1 MTLHTLDT
9 DISKPEKFT
18 YPFCYE
24 PHPLCRL
31 AADEVQRHI
40 RESGLLP
47 EDGSE
52 GKMFGVLVVEHG
64 GGDTE
69 ASGRGL
75 GFLAAYSGLLA
86 GRNDWPWFVPPV
98 FDAQQPDGH
107 FKRTEARISAINA
120 EIEALRNS
128 REYAEALETMH
139 RHDAEAAATI
149 EFLRRTAAEK
159 KAQRDARRAEP
170 RPITPEEA
178 TAMEHESQHIK
189 AELRRVRKRMEERHT
204 TDEAPVKAVEER
216 INTLKQRRHD
226 MSDALQ
232 QWLFSQY
239 RMLNARGEERDL
251 CDIFRD
257 TVHHTPPAG
266 AGDCCAPK
274 LLQYAYSHGLH
285 PVCMAEFWWG
295 GTPRTEIRRH
305 LHYYPACRGKCLPI
319 LTHMM
324 QGLSVDDNPL
334 AADNGKQMEI
344 IYEDEWLAV
353 TVKPEG
359 MLSVPGKEE
368 RSSVAELM
376 RRHWGEEGTVL
387 VAHRLDMDTSGLLLV
402 ARDAGICTQLQGQFA
417 RREVQKE
424 YTALLDGV
432 PRRPRHGTINLPL
445 CPDIMDR
452 PRQTVSHE
460 HGKEAVTD
468 YDIIATDG
476 RHTLIRLTPHTG
488 RTHQLRVH
496 CAHSEGLDCP
506 IHGDALYGQR
516 AERLCLHAARIT
528 FTHPVTG
535 KRMTF
540 EDKAP
545 FGMNGT
551 ESCPKLAENS
561 TKGLF

>member
-47 EDGSE
+47 EDGGE
-52 GKMFGVLVVEHG
+52 GKMFGVLVVEYCEG
-64 GGDTE
+64 TE
-69 ASGRGL
+69 SGKQPRL

-86 GRNDWPWFVPPV
+86 GRNDWQWFVPPV

-107 FKRTEARISAINA
+107 FKRTEARISSINA

-159 KAQRDARRAEP
+159 KAQRNARRAEP

-204 TDEAPVKAVEER
+204 ADEAPVKAVEER
-216 INTLKQRRHD
+216 INTLKKRRHD

-251 CDIFRD
+251 CDIFRN

-274 LLQYAYSHGLH
+274 LLQYAYSNNLH

-324 QGLSVDDNPL
+324 QGLDVDDNPL
-334 AADNGKQMEI
+334 ATDNGKQMEI

-402 ARDAGICTQLQGQFA
+402 ARNAEIYTLLQRQFA
-417 RREVQKE
+417 QREVQKE

-476 RHTLIRLTPHTG
+476 QRTLVKLTPHTG

-496 CAHSEGLDCP
+496 CAHNEGLDCP

-545 FGMNGT
+545 FGMNGA
-551 ESCPKLAENS
+551 ESCPKLAENG

>member
-47 EDGSE
+47 EDGGE

-204 TDEAPVKAVEER
+204 ADEAPVKAVEER
-216 INTLKQRRHD
+216 INTLKKQRHD

-239 RMLNARGEERDL
+239 RMLNAHGKERDL

-324 QGLSVDDNPL
+324 QGLDVDDNPL
-334 AADNGKQMEI
+334 ATDNGKQMEI

-376 RRHWGEEGTVL
+376 RRHWGKEGEAL

-402 ARDAGICTQLQGQFA
+402 ARDAGICTLLQRQFA
-417 RREVQKE
+417 QREVQKE

-432 PRRPRHGTINLPL
+432 PRRPRHGTISLPL

-545 FGMNGT
+545 FGMNGA

>member
-47 EDGSE
+47 EDGGE

-86 GRNDWPWFVPPV
+86 GRNDWQWFVPPV

-107 FKRTEARISAINA
+107 FKRTETRISAINA
-120 EIEALRNS
+120 EIESLRNS

-170 RPITPEEA
+170 RPITQEEA

-204 TDEAPVKAVEER
+204 ADEAPVKAVEER
-216 INTLKQRRHD
+216 ISTLKQRRHD

-239 RMLNARGEERDL
+239 RMLNAHGKERDL

-334 AADNGKQMEI
+334 ATDNGKQMEI

-376 RRHWGEEGTVL
+376 RRHWGKEGEAL

>member
-47 EDGSE
+47 EDGGE
-52 GKMFGVLVVEHG
+52 GKMFGVLVVEYCEG
-64 GGDTE
+64 TE
-69 ASGRGL
+69 SGKPPHL

-86 GRNDWPWFVPPV
+86 GRNDWQWFVPPV

-107 FKRTEARISAINA
+107 FKRTETRISAINA
-120 EIEALRNS
+120 EIESLRNS

-204 TDEAPVKAVEER
+204 ADEAPVKAVEER
-216 INTLKQRRHD
+216 INTLKKQRHD

-251 CDIFRD
+251 CDIFRN

-295 GTPRTEIRRH
+295 STPRTEIRHH

-324 QGLSVDDNPL
+324 QGLDVDDNPL
-334 AADNGKQMEI
+334 ATDNGKQMEI

-402 ARDAGICTQLQGQFA
+402 ARNAEIYTLLQRQFA
-417 RREVQKE
+417 QREVRKE

-476 RHTLIRLTPHTG
+476 QRTLVKLTPHTG

-496 CAHSEGLDCP
+496 CAHNEGLDCP

-545 FGMNGT
+545 FGMNGA
-551 ESCPKLAENS
+551 ESCPKLAENG

>member
-9 DISKPEKFT
+9 DISEPEKFT

-47 EDGSE
+47 EDGGE
-52 GKMFGVLVVEHG
+52 GKMFGVLVVEYCEG
-64 GGDTE
+64 TE
-69 ASGRGL
+69 SGKPPRL

-86 GRNDWPWFVPPV
+86 GRNDWQWFVPPV

-107 FKRTEARISAINA
+107 FKRTETRISAINA
-120 EIEALRNS
+120 EIESLRNS

-204 TDEAPVKAVEER
+204 ADEAPVKAVEER
-216 INTLKQRRHD
+216 INTLKKQRHD

-232 QWLFSQY
+232 QWLFSRY
-239 RMLNARGEERDL
+239 RMLNAHGKERDL

-334 AADNGKQMEI
+334 AADNDKQMEI

-402 ARDAGICTQLQGQFA
+402 ARNAEIYTLLQRQFA
-417 RREVQKE
+417 QREVQKE

-432 PRRPRHGTINLPL
+432 PRRPRHGTISLPL

-545 FGMNGT
+545 FGMNGA
-551 ESCPKLAENS
+551 ESCPKLAENG

>member
-47 EDGSE
+47 EDGGE

-107 FKRTEARISAINA
+107 FKRTEAHISAINA

-189 AELRRVRKRMEERHT
+189 AELRCVRKRMEERHT
-204 TDEAPVKAVEER
+204 ADEAPVKAVEER
-216 INTLKQRRHD
+216 INTLKKQRHD

-232 QWLFSQY
+232 QWLFSRY
-239 RMLNARGEERDL
+239 RMLNAHGKERDL

-324 QGLSVDDNPL
+324 QGLDVDDNPL
-334 AADNGKQMEI
+334 ATDNGKQMEI

-376 RRHWGEEGTVL
+376 RRHWGKEGEAL

-432 PRRPRHGTINLPL
+432 PRRPRHGTISLPL

-561 TKGLF
+561 IKVLF

>member
-47 EDGSE
+47 EDGVE
-52 GKMFGVLVVEHG
+52 GKMFGVLVVEYCEG
-64 GGDTE
+64 TE
-69 ASGRGL
+69 SGKPPRL

-86 GRNDWPWFVPPV
+86 GRNDWQWFVPPV

-107 FKRTEARISAINA
+107 FKRTETRISAINA
-120 EIEALRNS
+120 EIESLRNS

-204 TDEAPVKAVEER
+204 ADEAPVKAVEER
-216 INTLKQRRHD
+216 INTLKKQRHD

-251 CDIFRD
+251 CDIFRN

-295 GTPRTEIRRH
+295 STPRTEIRHH

-324 QGLSVDDNPL
+324 QGLDVDDNPL
-334 AADNGKQMEI
+334 ATDNGKQMEI

-402 ARDAGICTQLQGQFA
+402 ARNAEIYTLLQRQFA
-417 RREVQKE
+417 QREVRKE

-476 RHTLIRLTPHTG
+476 QRTLVKLTPHTG

-496 CAHSEGLDCP
+496 CAHNEGLDCP

-545 FGMNGT
+545 FGMNGA
-551 ESCPKLAENS
+551 ESCPKLAENG

>member
-47 EDGSE
+47 EDGGE
-52 GKMFGVLVVEHG
+52 GKMFGVLVVEYCEG
-64 GGDTE
+64 TE
-69 ASGRGL
+69 SGKPPRL

-86 GRNDWPWFVPPV
+86 GRNDWQWFVPPV

-107 FKRTEARISAINA
+107 FKRTEIRISAINA
-120 EIEALRNS
+120 EIESLRNS

-204 TDEAPVKAVEER
+204 ADEAPVKAVEEH
-216 INTLKQRRHD
+216 INTLKKQRHD

-274 LLQYAYSHGLH
+274 LLQYAYSNNLH

-324 QGLSVDDNPL
+324 QGLDVDDNPL
-334 AADNGKQMEI
+334 ATDNGKQMEI

-376 RRHWGEEGTVL
+376 RRHWGKEGEAL

-402 ARDAGICTQLQGQFA
+402 ARNAEIYTLLQRQFA
-417 RREVQKE
+417 QREVQKE

-476 RHTLIRLTPHTG
+476 QRTLVKLTPHTG

-496 CAHSEGLDCP
+496 CAHNEGLDCP

-545 FGMNGT
+545 FGMNGA

>member
-47 EDGSE
+47 EDGGE
-52 GKMFGVLVVEHG
+52 GKMFGVLVVEYCEG
-64 GGDTE
+64 TE
-69 ASGRGL
+69 SGKPPRL

-86 GRNDWPWFVPPV
+86 GRNDWQWFVPPV

-107 FKRTEARISAINA
+107 FKRTETRISAINA
-120 EIEALRNS
+120 EIESLRNS
-128 REYAEALETMH
+128 HEYAEALETMH

-159 KAQRDARRAEP
+159 KVQRDARRAEP

-204 TDEAPVKAVEER
+204 ADEAPVKAVEER
-216 INTLKQRRHD
+216 INTLKKQRHD

-239 RMLNARGEERDL
+239 RMLNAHGKERDL

-324 QGLSVDDNPL
+324 QGLDVDDNPL

-376 RRHWGEEGTVL
+376 RRHWGKEGEAL

-402 ARDAGICTQLQGQFA
+402 ARNAEIYTLLQRQFA
-417 RREVQKE
+417 QREVQKE

-432 PRRPRHGTINLPL
+432 PRRPRHGTISLPL

-545 FGMNGT
+545 FGMNGA

>member
-47 EDGSE
+47 EDGGE

-69 ASGRGL
+69 ASERGL

-189 AELRRVRKRMEERHT
+189 AELRRVRKQMEERHT
-204 TDEAPVKAVEER
+204 ADEAPVKAVEER
-216 INTLKQRRHD
+216 INTLKKQRHD

-239 RMLNARGEERDL
+239 RMLNARGKERDL

-376 RRHWGEEGTVL
+376 RWHWGKEGEAL

-432 PRRPRHGTINLPL
+432 PRRPRHGTISLPL

-516 AERLCLHAARIT
+516 AERLCLHATRIT

-545 FGMNGT
+545 FGMNGA

-561 TKGLF
+561 IKGLF

>member
-47 EDGSE
+47 EDGGE

-107 FKRTEARISAINA
+107 FKRTEAHISAINA

-204 TDEAPVKAVEER
+204 ADEAPVKAVKER
-216 INTLKQRRHD
+216 INTLKKQRHD

-324 QGLSVDDNPL
+324 QGLDVDNNPL

-376 RRHWGEEGTVL
+376 RRHWGKEGEAL

-402 ARDAGICTQLQGQFA
+402 ARNAGICTQLQGQFA

-432 PRRPRHGTINLPL
+432 PRRPRHGTISLPL

-545 FGMNGT
+545 FGMNGA

-561 TKGLF
+561 IKGLF

>member
-47 EDGSE
+47 EDGGE
-52 GKMFGVLVVEHG
+52 GKMFGVLVVEYCEG
-64 GGDTE
+64 TE
-69 ASGRGL
+69 SGKPPRL

-86 GRNDWPWFVPPV
+86 GRNDWQWFVPPV

-107 FKRTEARISAINA
+107 FKRTETRISALNA
-120 EIEALRNS
+120 EIESLRNS

-170 RPITPEEA
+170 RPITPEET

-204 TDEAPVKAVEER
+204 ADEAPVKAVEER
-216 INTLKQRRHD
+216 INTLKKQRHD

-257 TVHHTPPAG
+257 TTHHTPPAG

-274 LLQYAYSHGLH
+274 LLQYAYSNNLH

-319 LTHMM
+319 FTHMM
-324 QGLSVDDNPL
+324 QGLDVDDNPL
-334 AADNGKQMEI
+334 ATDNGKQMEI

-368 RSSVAELM
+368 RSSVTELM

-402 ARDAGICTQLQGQFA
+402 ARNAEIYTLLQRQFA
-417 RREVQKE
+417 QREVQKE

-476 RHTLIRLTPHTG
+476 QRTLVKLTPHTG

-496 CAHSEGLDCP
+496 CAHNEGLDCP

-545 FGMNGT
+545 FGMNGA

>member
-47 EDGSE
+47 EDGGE
-52 GKMFGVLVVEHG
+52 GKMFGVLVVEYG

-128 REYAEALETMH
+128 REYAEAVATMK
-139 RHDAEAAATI
+139 RHDSEAAATI

-204 TDEAPVKAVEER
+204 ADEAPVKAVEER
-216 INTLKQRRHD
+216 ISTLKQRRHD

-232 QWLFSQY
+232 QWLFSRY
-239 RMLNARGEERDL
+239 RMLNAHGKERDL

-295 GTPRTEIRRH
+295 GTPCTEIRRH

-376 RRHWGEEGTVL
+376 RRHWGKEGEAL

-432 PRRPRHGTINLPL
+432 PRRPRHGTISLPL
-445 CPDIMDR
+445 RHDIMDR

-545 FGMNGT
+545 FGMNGA

-561 TKGLF
+561 IKGLF

>member
-47 EDGSE
+47 EDGGE
-52 GKMFGVLVVEHG
+52 GKMFGVLVVEYCEG
-64 GGDTE
+64 TE
-69 ASGRGL
+69 SGKPPRL

-178 TAMEHESQHIK
+178 AAMERESQHDK
-189 AELRRVRKRMEERHT
+189 ASLRRVRKRMEERHT
-204 TDEAPVKAVEER
+204 ADEAPVKAVEER
-216 INTLKQRRHD
+216 INTLKHRRHD

-239 RMLNARGEERDL
+239 RMLNARGKERDL

-274 LLQYAYSHGLH
+274 LLQYAYSNNLH

-376 RRHWGEEGTVL
+376 RRHWGKEGEAL

-432 PRRPRHGTINLPL
+432 PRRPRHGTISLPL

-551 ESCPKLAENS
+551 ESCPKLAENG

>member
-47 EDGSE
+47 EDGGE
-52 GKMFGVLVVEHG
+52 GKMFGVLVVEYCER
-64 GGDTE
+64 TE
-69 ASGRGL
+69 SGKPPRL

-86 GRNDWPWFVPPV
+86 GRNDWQWFVPPV

-107 FKRTEARISAINA
+107 FKRTETRISAINA
-120 EIEALRNS
+120 EIESLRNS

-149 EFLRRTAAEK
+149 EFLRRTASEK

-204 TDEAPVKAVEER
+204 ADEAPVKAVEAR
-216 INTLKQRRHD
+216 INTLKKQRHD

-376 RRHWGEEGTVL
+376 RRHWGKEGEAL

-432 PRRPRHGTINLPL
+432 PRRPRHGTISLPL

-545 FGMNGT
+545 FGMNGA

-561 TKGLF
+561 IKGLF

>member
-47 EDGSE
+47 EDGGE

-189 AELRRVRKRMEERHT
+189 AELRRVRKQMEARHAA
-204 TDEAPVKAVEER
+204 DEEPVKAVEER
-216 INTLKQRRHD
+216 ISTLKQRRHD

-232 QWLFSQY
+232 QWLFSRY
-239 RMLNARGEERDL
+239 RMLSAHGKERDL

-324 QGLSVDDNPL
+324 QGLDVDDNPL

-376 RRHWGEEGTVL
+376 RRHWGKEGEAL

-432 PRRPRHGTINLPL
+432 PRRPRHGTISLPL

-551 ESCPKLAENS
+551 ESCPKLAENG

>member
-47 EDGSE
+47 EDGGE

-189 AELRRVRKRMEERHT
+189 AELRRVRKQMEERHT
-204 TDEAPVKAVEER
+204 ADEAPVKAVEER
-216 INTLKQRRHD
+216 INTLKKRRHD

-251 CDIFRD
+251 CDIFRN

-274 LLQYAYSHGLH
+274 LLQYAYSNNLH

-324 QGLSVDDNPL
+324 QGLDVDDNPL
-334 AADNGKQMEI
+334 ATDNGKQMEI

-376 RRHWGEEGTVL
+376 RRHWGKEGEAL

-432 PRRPRHGTINLPL
+432 PRRPRHGTISLPL

-545 FGMNGT
+545 FGMNGA

>member
-47 EDGSE
+47 EDGGE
-52 GKMFGVLVVEHG
+52 GKMFGVLVVEYCER
-64 GGDTE
+64 TE
-69 ASGRGL
+69 SGKPPRL

-149 EFLRRTAAEK
+149 ELLRRTAAEK
-159 KAQRDARRAEP
+159 KAQRDARRVEP

-204 TDEAPVKAVEER
+204 ADEAPVKAVEER
-216 INTLKQRRHD
+216 ISTLKQRRHD

-334 AADNGKQMEI
+334 ATDNGKQMEI

-376 RRHWGEEGTVL
+376 RRHWGKEGEAL

-402 ARDAGICTQLQGQFA
+402 ARDAGICTQLQRQFA
-417 RREVQKE
+417 QREVRKE

-432 PRRPRHGTINLPL
+432 PRRPRHGTISLPL

-545 FGMNGT
+545 FGMNGA

-561 TKGLF
+561 IKGLF

>member
-47 EDGSE
+47 EDGGE

-64 GGDTE
+64 GGDTK

-128 REYAEALETMH
+128 REYAEAVATMK
-139 RHDAEAAATI
+139 RHDSEAAATI
-149 EFLRRTAAEK
+149 SSLRQKAAEA
-159 KAQRDARRAEP
+159 KARRKARRADP
-170 RPITPEEA
+170 RPVTPEEA
-178 TAMEHESQHIK
+178 AAMERESQHDK
-189 AELRRVRKRMEERHT
+189 ASLRRVRKQMEARHAA
-204 TDEAPVKAVEER
+204 DEAPVKAVEER
-216 INTLKQRRHD
+216 INTLKKQRHD

-257 TVHHTPPAG
+257 TTHHTPPAG

-376 RRHWGEEGTVL
+376 RRHWGKEGEAL

-432 PRRPRHGTINLPL
+432 PRRPRHGTISLPL

-476 RHTLIRLTPHTG
+476 QRTLVKLTPHTG

-496 CAHSEGLDCP
+496 CAHNEGLDCP

-545 FGMNGT
+545 FGMNGA
-551 ESCPKLAENS
+551 ESCPKLAENG

>member
-47 EDGSE
+47 EDGGE
-52 GKMFGVLVVEHG
+52 GKMFGVLVVEYCEG
-64 GGDTE
+64 TE
-69 ASGRGL
+69 SGKPPRL

-86 GRNDWPWFVPPV
+86 GRNDWQWFVPPV

-107 FKRTEARISAINA
+107 FKRTETRISAINA

-128 REYAEALETMH
+128 REYAKALETMH

-159 KAQRDARRAEP
+159 KAQRDTRRAEP

-204 TDEAPVKAVEER
+204 ADEAPVKAVEER
-216 INTLKQRRHD
+216 INTLKKQRHD

-257 TVHHTPPAG
+257 TTHHTPPAG

-274 LLQYAYSHGLH
+274 LLQYAYSNNLH

-324 QGLSVDDNPL
+324 QGLDVDDNPL
-334 AADNGKQMEI
+334 ATDNGKQMEI

-402 ARDAGICTQLQGQFA
+402 ARNAEIYTLLQRQFA
-417 RREVQKE
+417 QREVQKE

-432 PRRPRHGTINLPL
+432 PRQPRHGTINLPL

-452 PRQTVSHE
+452 PRQTVNHE

-476 RHTLIRLTPHTG
+476 RRTLVKLTPHTG

-496 CAHSEGLDCP
+496 CAHNEGLDCP

-545 FGMNGT
+545 FCMNGAG
-551 ESCPKLAENS
+551 SCPKLAENG

>member
-47 EDGSE
+47 EDGGE
-52 GKMFGVLVVEHG
+52 GKMFGVLVVEYCEG
-64 GGDTE
+64 TE
-69 ASGRGL
+69 SGKPPRL

-86 GRNDWPWFVPPV
+86 GRNDWQWFVPPV

-107 FKRTEARISAINA
+107 FKRTETRISALNA
-120 EIEALRNS
+120 EIESLRNS

-170 RPITPEEA
+170 RPITPEET

-204 TDEAPVKAVEER
+204 ADEAPVKAVEER
-216 INTLKQRRHD
+216 INTLKKQRHD

-257 TVHHTPPAG
+257 TTHHTPPAG

-274 LLQYAYSHGLH
+274 LLQYAYSNNLH

-324 QGLSVDDNPL
+324 QGLDVDDNPL
-334 AADNGKQMEI
+334 ATDNGKQMEI

-368 RSSVAELM
+368 RSSVTELM

-402 ARDAGICTQLQGQFA
+402 ARNAEIYTLLQRQFA
-417 RREVQKE
+417 QREVQKE

-476 RHTLIRLTPHTG
+476 QRTLVKLTPHTG

-496 CAHSEGLDCP
+496 CAHNEGLDCP

-545 FGMNGT
+545 FGMNGA

-561 TKGLF
+561 IKGLF

>member
-47 EDGSE
+47 EDGGE

-128 REYAEALETMH
+128 REYAEAVATMK
-139 RHDAEAAATI
+139 RHDSEAAATI
-149 EFLRRTAAEK
+149 SSLRQKAAEA
-159 KAQRDARRAEP
+159 KARRNARRADP
-170 RPITPEEA
+170 RPVTPEEA
-178 TAMEHESQHIK
+178 AAMEHESQHDK
-189 AELRRVRKRMEERHT
+189 ASLRRVRKQMEARHAA
-204 TDEAPVKAVEER
+204 DEAPVKAVEKR
-216 INTLKQRRHD
+216 ISTLKQRRHD

-232 QWLFSQY
+232 QWLFSHY
-239 RMLNARGEERDL
+239 RMLNAHGKERDL

-257 TVHHTPPAG
+257 TTHHTPPAG

-376 RRHWGEEGTVL
+376 RRHWGKEGEAL

-432 PRRPRHGTINLPL
+432 PRRPRHGTISLPL

-545 FGMNGT
+545 FGMNGA

-561 TKGLF
+561 IKGLF

>member
-47 EDGSE
+47 EDGGE

-64 GGDTE
+64 GRDTE

-178 TAMEHESQHIK
+178 TAMERESQHDK
-189 AELRRVRKRMEERHT
+189 ASLRRVRKQMEARHAA
-204 TDEAPVKAVEER
+204 DEEPVKAVEER
-216 INTLKQRRHD
+216 ISTLKQRRHD

-324 QGLSVDDNPL
+324 QGLDVDDNPL
-334 AADNGKQMEI
+334 ATDNGKQMEI

-376 RRHWGEEGTVL
+376 RRHWGKEGEAL

-432 PRRPRHGTINLPL
+432 PRRPRHGTISLPL

-545 FGMNGT
+545 FGMNGA

-561 TKGLF
+561 IKGLF

>member
-47 EDGSE
+47 EDGGE
-52 GKMFGVLVVEHG
+52 GKMFGVLVVEYCEG
-64 GGDTE
+64 TE
-69 ASGRGL
+69 SGKPPHL

-86 GRNDWPWFVPPV
+86 GRNDWQWFVPPV

-107 FKRTEARISAINA
+107 FKRTETRISAINA
-120 EIEALRNS
+120 EIESLRNS

-204 TDEAPVKAVEER
+204 DDEAPVKAVEER
-216 INTLKQRRHD
+216 INTLKKQRHD

-274 LLQYAYSHGLH
+274 LLQYAYSNNLH

-324 QGLSVDDNPL
+324 QGLDVDDNPL
-334 AADNGKQMEI
+334 ATDNGKQMEI

-359 MLSVPGKEE
+359 MQSVPGKEE

-402 ARDAGICTQLQGQFA
+402 ARNAEIYTLLQRQFA
-417 RREVQKE
+417 QREVQKE
-424 YTALLDGV
+424 YIALLDGV

-468 YDIIATDG
+468 YYIIATDG
-476 RHTLIRLTPHTG
+476 QRTLVKLTPHTG

-496 CAHSEGLDCP
+496 CAHNEGLDCP

-545 FGMNGT
+545 FGMNGA

>member
-47 EDGSE
+47 EDGGE
-52 GKMFGVLVVEHG
+52 GKMFGVLVVEYCEG
-64 GGDTE
+64 TE
-69 ASGRGL
+69 SGKPPRL

-86 GRNDWPWFVPPV
+86 GRNDWQWFVPPV

-107 FKRTEARISAINA
+107 FKRTETRISAINA
-120 EIEALRNS
+120 EIESLRNS

-204 TDEAPVKAVEER
+204 ADEAPVKAVEER
-216 INTLKQRRHD
+216 ISTLKQRRHD

-274 LLQYAYSHGLH
+274 LLQYAYSNNLH

-376 RRHWGEEGTVL
+376 RRHWGKEGEAL

-402 ARDAGICTQLQGQFA
+402 ARNAEIYTLLQRQFA
-417 RREVQKE
+417 QREVQKE

-432 PRRPRHGTINLPL
+432 PRRPRHGTISLPL

-545 FGMNGT
+545 FGMNGA

>member
-9 DISKPEKFT
+9 NISKPEKFT

-47 EDGSE
+47 EDGVE
-52 GKMFGVLVVEHG
+52 GKMFGVLVVEYCEG
-64 GGDTE
+64 TE
-69 ASGRGL
+69 SGKPPRL

-86 GRNDWPWFVPPV
+86 GRNDWQWFVPPV

-107 FKRTEARISAINA
+107 FKRTETRISAINA
-120 EIEALRNS
+120 EIESLRNS

-170 RPITPEEA
+170 HPITPEEA

-204 TDEAPVKAVEER
+204 ADEAPVKAVEER
-216 INTLKQRRHD
+216 INTLKKQRHD

-232 QWLFSQY
+232 QWLFSRY
-239 RMLNARGEERDL
+239 RMLNAHGKERDL

-402 ARDAGICTQLQGQFA
+402 ARNAEIYTLLQRQFA
-417 RREVQKE
+417 QREVQKE

-545 FGMNGT
+545 FGMNGA
-551 ESCPKLAENS
+551 ESCPKLAENG

>member
-52 GKMFGVLVVEHG
+52 GKMFGVLVVEYCEG
-64 GGDTE
+64 TE
-69 ASGRGL
+69 SGKPPRL

-86 GRNDWPWFVPPV
+86 GRNDWQWFVPPV

-107 FKRTEARISAINA
+107 FKRTETRISAINA
-120 EIEALRNS
+120 EIEFLSNS

-149 EFLRRTAAEK
+149 ELLRRTAAEK
-159 KAQRDARRAEP
+159 KAQRDARRVEP

-204 TDEAPVKAVEER
+204 ADEAPVKAVEER

-226 MSDALQ
+226 MSDDLQ

-376 RRHWGEEGTVL
+376 RRHWGKEGEAL

-432 PRRPRHGTINLPL
+432 PRRPRHGTISLPL

-476 RHTLIRLTPHTG
+476 RHTLIRLTP
-488 RTHQLRVH
+488 
-496 CAHSEGLDCP
+496 
-506 IHGDALYGQR
+506 DAPTNCVCTAPTTRDLTARYTAMR
-516 AERLCLHAARIT
+516 STDSVPNDSVCTPHA
-528 FTHPVTG
+528 
-535 KRMTF
+535 
-540 EDKAP
+540 
-545 FGMNGT
+545 
-551 ESCPKLAENS
+551 
-561 TKGLF
+561 

>member
-47 EDGSE
+47 EDGGE

-69 ASGRGL
+69 ASERGL

-204 TDEAPVKAVEER
+204 ADEAPVKAVEER
-216 INTLKQRRHD
+216 INTLKKQRHD

-239 RMLNARGEERDL
+239 RMLNARGKERDL

-376 RRHWGEEGTVL
+376 RWHWGKEGEAL

-432 PRRPRHGTINLPL
+432 PRRPRHGTISLPL

-516 AERLCLHAARIT
+516 AERLCLHATRIT

-545 FGMNGT
+545 FGMNGA

-561 TKGLF
+561 IKGLF

>member
-47 EDGSE
+47 EDGGE
-52 GKMFGVLVVEHG
+52 GKMFGVLVVEYCEG
-64 GGDTE
+64 TE
-69 ASGRGL
+69 SGKPPHL

-128 REYAEALETMH
+128 REYAEAVATMK
-139 RHDAEAAATI
+139 RHDSEAAATI

-204 TDEAPVKAVEER
+204 ADEAPMKAVEER
-216 INTLKQRRHD
+216 ISTLKQRRHD

-232 QWLFSQY
+232 QWLFSRY
-239 RMLNARGEERDL
+239 RMLNAHGKERDL

-274 LLQYAYSHGLH
+274 LLQYAYSNNLH

-334 AADNGKQMEI
+334 ATDNGKQMEI

-376 RRHWGEEGTVL
+376 RRHWGKEGEAL

-402 ARDAGICTQLQGQFA
+402 ARDAGICTQLQGLFA

-432 PRRPRHGTINLPL
+432 PRRPRHGTISLPL

-545 FGMNGT
+545 FGMNGA
-551 ESCPKLAENS
+551 ESCPKLAENG

>member
-47 EDGSE
+47 EDGGE
-52 GKMFGVLVVEHG
+52 GKMFGVLVVECCEG
-64 GGDTE
+64 TE
-69 ASGRGL
+69 SGKPPRL

-86 GRNDWPWFVPPV
+86 GRNDWQWFVPPV

-107 FKRTEARISAINA
+107 FKRTETHISAINA
-120 EIEALRNS
+120 EIESLRNS
-128 REYAEALETMH
+128 REYAKALETMH

-159 KAQRDARRAEP
+159 KAQRNARRAEP
-170 RPITPEEA
+170 RPITAEEA

-204 TDEAPVKAVEER
+204 ADEAPVKAVEER
-216 INTLKQRRHD
+216 INTLKKQRHD

-324 QGLSVDDNPL
+324 QGLDVDDNPL
-334 AADNGKQMEI
+334 ATDNGKQMEI

-402 ARDAGICTQLQGQFA
+402 ARNAEIYTLLQRQFA
-417 RREVQKE
+417 QREVQKE

-476 RHTLIRLTPHTG
+476 QRTLVKLTPHTG

-496 CAHSEGLDCP
+496 CAHNEGLDCP

-545 FGMNGT
+545 FGMNGA
-551 ESCPKLAENS
+551 ESCPKLAENG

>member
-47 EDGSE
+47 EDGGE
-52 GKMFGVLVVEHG
+52 GKMFGVLVVEYCEG
-64 GGDTE
+64 TE
-69 ASGRGL
+69 SGKPPHL

-86 GRNDWPWFVPPV
+86 GRNDWQWFVPPV

-107 FKRTEARISAINA
+107 FKRTETRISAINA
-120 EIEALRNS
+120 EIESLRNS

-204 TDEAPVKAVEER
+204 ADEAPVKAVEER
-216 INTLKQRRHD
+216 INTLKKQRHD

-257 TVHHTPPAG
+257 TTHHTPPAG

-274 LLQYAYSHGLH
+274 LLQYAYSNNLH

-324 QGLSVDDNPL
+324 QGLDVDDNPL
-334 AADNGKQMEI
+334 ATDNGKQMEI

-376 RRHWGEEGTVL
+376 RRHWGKEGEAL

-432 PRRPRHGTINLPL
+432 PRRPRHGTISLPL

-551 ESCPKLAENS
+551 ESCSKLAENG

>member
-47 EDGSE
+47 EDGGE
-52 GKMFGVLVVEHG
+52 GKMFGVLVVEYCEG
-64 GGDTE
+64 TE
-69 ASGRGL
+69 SGKPPRL

-86 GRNDWPWFVPPV
+86 GRNDWQWFVPPV

-107 FKRTEARISAINA
+107 FKRTETRISAINA
-120 EIEALRNS
+120 EIESLRNS

-204 TDEAPVKAVEER
+204 ADEAPVKAVEER
-216 INTLKQRRHD
+216 ISTLKQRRHD

-274 LLQYAYSHGLH
+274 LLQYAYSNNLH

-324 QGLSVDDNPL
+324 QGLDVDDNPL
-334 AADNGKQMEI
+334 ATDNGKQMEI

-376 RRHWGEEGTVL
+376 RRHWGKEGEAL

-432 PRRPRHGTINLPL
+432 PRRPRHGTISLPL

-545 FGMNGT
+545 FGMNGA
-551 ESCPKLAENS
+551 ESCPKLAENG

>member
-47 EDGSE
+47 EDGGE

-159 KAQRDARRAEP
+159 KAQRDARRVEP

-189 AELRRVRKRMEERHT
+189 AELRRVRKRMEARHAA
-204 TDEAPVKAVEER
+204 DEAPVKAMEER
-216 INTLKQRRHD
+216 INTLKKQRHD

-232 QWLFSQY
+232 QWLFSRY
-239 RMLNARGEERDL
+239 RMLNAHGKERDL

-402 ARDAGICTQLQGQFA
+402 ARNAEIYTLLQRQFA
-417 RREVQKE
+417 QREVRKE

-432 PRRPRHGTINLPL
+432 PRQPRHGTINLPL

-476 RHTLIRLTPHTG
+476 QHTLVKLTPHTG

-496 CAHSEGLDCP
+496 CAHNEGLDCP

-545 FGMNGT
+545 FGMNGV
-551 ESCPKLAENS
+551 ESCPKLAENG

>member
-47 EDGSE
+47 EDGGE
-52 GKMFGVLVVEHG
+52 GKMFGVLVVEYCEG
-64 GGDTE
+64 TE
-69 ASGRGL
+69 SGKPPRL
-75 GFLAAYSGLLA
+75 GFLAAYSGLLE
-86 GRNDWPWFVPPV
+86 GRNDWQWFVPPV

-107 FKRTEARISAINA
+107 FKRTETRISAINA
-120 EIEALRNS
+120 EIESLRNS

-149 EFLRRTAAEK
+149 EFLRRTSAEK

-204 TDEAPVKAVEER
+204 ADEAPVKAVEER
-216 INTLKQRRHD
+216 INTLKKRRHD

-251 CDIFRD
+251 CDIFHD
-257 TVHHTPPAG
+257 TTHHTPPAG

-274 LLQYAYSHGLH
+274 LLQYAYSNNLH

-324 QGLSVDDNPL
+324 QGLDVDDNPL
-334 AADNGKQMEI
+334 ATDNGKQMEI

-402 ARDAGICTQLQGQFA
+402 ARNAEIYTLLQRQFA
-417 RREVQKE
+417 QREVQKE

-476 RHTLIRLTPHTG
+476 QRTLVKLTPHTG

-496 CAHSEGLDCP
+496 CAHNEGLDCP

-545 FGMNGT
+545 FGMNGA
-551 ESCPKLAENS
+551 ESCPKLAENG

>member
-47 EDGSE
+47 EDGGE

-64 GGDTE
+64 EEDTE

-120 EIEALRNS
+120 EIESLRNS

-170 RPITPEEA
+170 HPITPEEA

-204 TDEAPVKAVEER
+204 ADEAPVKAVEER
-216 INTLKQRRHD
+216 INTLKKQRHD

-239 RMLNARGEERDL
+239 RMLNARGKERDL

-274 LLQYAYSHGLH
+274 LLQYAYSNNLH

-324 QGLSVDDNPL
+324 QGLDVDDNPL
-334 AADNGKQMEI
+334 AADNDKQMEI

-376 RRHWGEEGTVL
+376 RRHWGKEGEAL

-432 PRRPRHGTINLPL
+432 PRRPRHGTISLPL

-545 FGMNGT
+545 FGMNGA

>member
-47 EDGSE
+47 EDGGE

-128 REYAEALETMH
+128 REYAEAVATMK
-139 RHDAEAAATI
+139 RHDSEAAATI
-149 EFLRRTAAEK
+149 SRLRQKAAES
-159 KAQRDARRAEP
+159 KARRNARRADP
-170 RPITPEEA
+170 RPVTPEEA
-178 TAMEHESQHIK
+178 AAMERESQHDK
-189 AELRRVRKRMEERHT
+189 ASLRRVSKRMEERHT
-204 TDEAPVKAVEER
+204 ADEAPVKAVEER
-216 INTLKQRRHD
+216 INTLKKQRHD

-324 QGLSVDDNPL
+324 QGLDVDDNPL
-334 AADNGKQMEI
+334 ATDNDKQMEI

-376 RRHWGEEGTVL
+376 RRHWGKEGEAL

-417 RREVQKE
+417 RREVRKE

-432 PRRPRHGTINLPL
+432 PRRPRHGTISLPL

-545 FGMNGT
+545 FGMNGA
-551 ESCPKLAENS
+551 ESCPKLAENGI
-561 TKGLF
+561 KGLF

>member
-47 EDGSE
+47 EDDGE

-159 KAQRDARRAEP
+159 KAQRDARRVEP

-189 AELRRVRKRMEERHT
+189 AELRRVRKRMEERHAD
-204 TDEAPVKAVEER
+204 DEAPVKAVEER

-239 RMLNARGEERDL
+239 RMLNAHGKERDL

-274 LLQYAYSHGLH
+274 LLQYAYSNNLH

-324 QGLSVDDNPL
+324 QGLDVDDNPL
-334 AADNGKQMEI
+334 ATDNGKQMEI

-376 RRHWGEEGTVL
+376 RRHWGKEGEAL

-402 ARDAGICTQLQGQFA
+402 ARDAGICTQLQGLFA

-432 PRRPRHGTINLPL
+432 PRRPRHGTISLPL

-476 RHTLIRLTPHTG
+476 RRTLVKLTPHTG

-545 FGMNGT
+545 FGMNGA

-561 TKGLF
+561 IKGLF

>member
-47 EDGSE
+47 EDGGE

-139 RHDAEAAATI
+139 RHDVEAAATI

-204 TDEAPVKAVEER
+204 ADEAPVKTVEER
-216 INTLKQRRHD
+216 ISTLKQRRHD

-274 LLQYAYSHGLH
+274 LLQYAYSNNLH

-376 RRHWGEEGTVL
+376 RRHWGKEGEAL

-432 PRRPRHGTINLPL
+432 PRRPRHGTISLPL

-545 FGMNGT
+545 FGMNGA

-561 TKGLF
+561 IKGLF

>member
-47 EDGSE
+47 EDGGE
-52 GKMFGVLVVEHG
+52 GKMFGVLVVECCEG
-64 GGDTE
+64 TE
-69 ASGRGL
+69 SGKPPRL

-86 GRNDWPWFVPPV
+86 GRNDWQWFVPPV

-107 FKRTEARISAINA
+107 FKRTETRISAINA

-128 REYAEALETMH
+128 REYAKALETMH

-159 KAQRDARRAEP
+159 KAQRNARRAEP

-189 AELRRVRKRMEERHT
+189 AELRRVRKRMEERHAA
-204 TDEAPVKAVEER
+204 DEAPVKAVEER
-216 INTLKQRRHD
+216 INTLKKRRHD

-257 TVHHTPPAG
+257 TTQHTPPAG

-274 LLQYAYSHGLH
+274 LLQYAYSNNLH

-305 LHYYPACRGKCLPI
+305 LHYNPACRGKCLPI

-324 QGLSVDDNPL
+324 QGLDVDDNPL
-334 AADNGKQMEI
+334 ATDNGKQMEI

-387 VAHRLDMDTSGLLLV
+387 VAHRLDMEADCYSWHAMPKFTRCCNANSHN
-402 ARDAGICTQLQGQFA
+402 ARCK
-417 RREVQKE
+417 R
-424 YTALLDGV
+424 
-432 PRRPRHGTINLPL
+432 N
-445 CPDIMDR
+445 
-452 PRQTVSHE
+452 
-460 HGKEAVTD
+460 
-468 YDIIATDG
+468 
-476 RHTLIRLTPHTG
+476 TPHCSTAS
-488 RTHQLRVH
+488 H
-496 CAHSEGLDCP
+496 
-506 IHGDALYGQR
+506 DA
-516 AERLCLHAARIT
+516 
-528 FTHPVTG
+528 PVTA
-535 KRMTF
+535 R
-540 EDKAP
+540 
-545 FGMNGT
+545 
-551 ESCPKLAENS
+551 
-561 TKGLF
+561 